1 MELTSPKVIKE
12 LAARHGFTFSKGL
25 GQNFLLDADVL
36 EKIAE
41 AAGDADAVLEIGP
54 GFGVLTKELAES
66 FPSVLSIEIDRR
78 LVPVLEET
86 LEGFSNVEI
95 LLGDVM
101 KMDLKALIAE
111 RFPGKKVSVAAN
123 LPYYITTPILT
134 GLIEKKLPISE
145 IVVMIQKEVAQRI
158 CAVAGTK
165 EYGAIS
171 VLCQYYTE
179 PEIVATVPA
188 GSFFPPPKVDSAV
201 LRMHVSE
208 RPKIESVDEV
218 LFFRIVRAAFSQ
230 RRKTLLNCL
239 AHAFGYEKPM
249 LEEVLER
256 AGLPPM
262 IRGEKLGLE
271 EFERITKEL
280 KNRNI

>member
-25 GQNFLLDADVL
+25 GQNFLLDPDVL
-36 EKIAE
+36 EDICA
-41 AAGDADAVLEIGP
+41 AAGAADAAIEIGP
-54 GFGVLTKELAES
+54 GFGVLTKELAKHFS
-66 FPSVLSIEIDRR
+66 SVVSVEIDRR

-86 LEGFSNVEI
+86 LEGLDNVEI
-95 LLGDVM
+95 LIGDVM
-101 KMDLKALIAE
+101 KMDLGAVIAE
-111 RFPGKKVSVAAN
+111 RFPGQRVSVAAN

-134 GLIEKKLPISE
+134 GLLENKLPVSD
-145 IVVMIQKEVAQRI
+145 IVIMIQKEVARRI
-158 CAVAGTK
+158 CAPAGTK

-179 PEIVATVPA
+179 PEIITIVPA

-201 LRMHVSE
+201 LRMHVPE
-208 RPKIESVDEV
+208 KPNLESVDET
-218 LFFRIVRAAFSQ
+218 LFFRIVKAAFAQ

-239 AHAFGYEKPM
+239 SHAFGYEKDV
-249 LEEVLER
+249 LTSALER
-256 AGLPPM
+256 AEISPM

-280 KNRNI
+280 KSI